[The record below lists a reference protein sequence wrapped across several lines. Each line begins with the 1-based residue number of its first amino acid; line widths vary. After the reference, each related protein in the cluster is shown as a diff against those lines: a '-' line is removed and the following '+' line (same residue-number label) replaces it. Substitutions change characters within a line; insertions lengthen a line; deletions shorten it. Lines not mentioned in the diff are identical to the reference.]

1 MSELGL
7 KGKFMKRMV
16 KIAGYAAIAIAIVYS
31 GYWFIAASFI
41 KTRIDL
47 AFSHKP
53 PIGRLNL
60 GDITVTGFPQNF
72 DINIRDFSL
81 AHDNTFR
88 WSTPGARLSAASLD
102 PTRLDIDLSRPHAIG
117 GRWGDMVL
125 DTERA
130 QVIALFGK
138 TTLLPLQD
146 LRFALEGA
154 KLGHSNGL
162 GLAAEKIIAVIKN
175 REGEDP
181 GVYSVETEITGTDI
195 TKIFPELPNNY
206 RRLGPIRGS
215 ANIFFTS
222 GWAAGDL
229 TASLPVFR
237 GAILEK
243 LSASIGN
250 SELNL
255 NGTLQINPD
264 SSVSGNVTLTI
275 TQWRELL
282 NLAKLVG
289 KIDGEGEEVFAEIL
303 SEVEA
308 LSGKPGTLELP
319 LVIKNG
325 AVTYG
330 VFTLGVIP
338 PIR

>member
-1 MSELGL
+1 MHRLLSIC
-7 KGKFMKRMV
+7 FYS
-16 KIAGYAAIAIAIVYS
+16 IIAIGILFS
-31 GYWFIAASFI
+31 GYWFAAASFI
-41 KTRIDL
+41 QTKIEL
-47 AFSHKP
+47 ALSQETSTSS
-53 PIGRLNL
+53 LNL
-60 GDITVTGFPQNF
+60 SEVTVTGFPRYF
-72 DINIRDFSL
+72 DVDVRDFS
-81 AHDNTFR
+81 ARQDDVFS
-88 WSTPGARLSAASLD
+88 WSTPGARITAASLD

-289 KIDGEGEEVFAEIL
+289 KIDGEGKEVFAEIL